1 MCGSACIKI
10 SDCCWGVG
18 LSGSGIGAPRGGWPL
33 LASREWKLK
42 QFGAPACLLRFIRF
56 DRASPPADTLDQA
69 QFVRRST
76 ALSRER
82 TMRLSAVLTF
92 AGMVALAS
100 SGAAFAGDP
109 ASCKMVRFSDVGWT
123 DITDTTAI
131 ANEIFKG
138 LGYTP
143 NITVLGSRDLRFD
156 EEQGH
161 RRVSR
166 QL

>member
-1 MCGSACIKI
+1 MCGSACIRI

-18 LSGSGIGAPRGGWPL
+18 LSGSAIGAPGGGCPL
-33 LASREWKLK
+33 LASREGKLK

-92 AGMVALAS
+92 AGMGALAS
-100 SGAAFAGDP
+100 SGAAFDVHAG
-109 ASCKMVRFSDVGWT
+109 CC
-123 DITDTTAI
+123 
-131 ANEIFKG
+131 
-138 LGYTP
+138 
-143 NITVLGSRDLRFD
+143 
-156 EEQGH
+156 
-161 RRVSR
+161 
-166 QL
+166 